1 MPTWPEITRSVFGAW
16 RLARFDPGGMNYFD
30 LSIRGFWRSFGAAL
44 VVLPV
49 YIYFVAVNFDG
60 TDASTVWFITVKA
73 LTYGAAWS
81 VFPIVMV
88 GLARLLNLTGNYV
101 PFIIA
106 GNWASVLQ
114 VLLFIP
120 VNTLAA
126 FGGLESGGGALLYLL
141 TMTMVLVY
149 QWFVARTAL
158 ETTKAIAAGLVAIDL
173 VLGLFVAG
181 VFDGLA

>member
-1 MPTWPEITRSVFGAW
+1 MLTWPEITRSVYGAW

-60 TDASTVWFITVKA
+60 TDASAAWFVIVKA
-73 LTYGAAWS
+73 SAYGAAWA

-88 GLARLLNLTGNYV
+88 GLARILNLTGNYV

-106 GNWASVLQ
+106 SNWASVLQ

-126 FGGLESGGGALLYLL
+126 FGGLASDGGALLYLL
-141 TMTMVLVY
+141 TMAIVLVY

-158 ETTKAIAAGLVAIDL
+158 QTTKVIAAGLVAVDL
-173 VLGLFVAG
+173 FLGLFVAG
-181 VFDGLA
+181 VFDRLA

>member
-1 MPTWPEITRSVFGAW
+1 MPTWPEISHSLFGAW

-30 LSIRGFWRSFGAAL
+30 LSIRGFWRSFGAAA

-60 TDASTVWFITVKA
+60 TDASAAWFVIVKA
-73 LTYGAAWS
+73 LAYGAAWA

-88 GLARLLNLTGNYV
+88 GLARVLNLTGNYV

-106 GNWASVLQ
+106 SNWASVLQ

-126 FGGLESGGGALLYLL
+126 FGGLESTSGALLYLL
-141 TMTMVLVY
+141 TMAIVLFY
-149 QWFVARTAL
+149 QWFVTRTAL
-158 ETTKAIAAGLVAIDL
+158 QTTRAIAGGLVAVDL
-173 VLGLFVAG
+173 FLGFFVAG
-181 VFDGLA
+181 VFDRLV

>member
-1 MPTWPEITRSVFGAW
+1 MPTWPEITGSLSGAW
-16 RLARFDPGGMNYFD
+16 RLARFDPSGMNDFD
-30 LSIRGFWRSFGAAL
+30 LSIRGFWRSFGAAF

-60 TDASTVWFITVKA
+60 TDATTAWFVIVKA
-73 LTYGAAWS
+73 LAYAAAWAA
-81 VFPIVMV
+81 FPIVMV
-88 GLARLLNLTGNYV
+88 GLAQVLNLKANYV

-106 GNWASVLQ
+106 SNWASVLQ

-126 FGGLESGGGALLYLL
+126 FNGLESDATGLLYFL
-141 TMTMVLVY
+141 TTVIVLVY

-158 ETTKAIAAGLVAIDL
+158 QTTIGVAAGLVAVDL
-173 VLGLFVAG
+173 FLGLLVAG
-181 VFDGLA
+181 MFDRLV